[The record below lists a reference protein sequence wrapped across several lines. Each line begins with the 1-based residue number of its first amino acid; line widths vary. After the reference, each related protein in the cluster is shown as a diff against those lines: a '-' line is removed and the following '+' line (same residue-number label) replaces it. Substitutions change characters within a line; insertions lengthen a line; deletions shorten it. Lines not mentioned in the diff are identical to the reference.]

1 MSFMRLQLAACLA
14 ALTVAAS
21 CALLPQPTSEMSIET
36 FPNRADLISGGDV
49 LVRVKLPK
57 GADPLNAQLTLNGS
71 DVRTPVRS
79 GGAYVVGSNRITGLL
94 QREANAETYYT
105 LVERLKLGP
114 NELALTYGER
124 TVRLA
129 VTNHTS
135 VGPIFS
141 GPQISPWPCRDAQ
154 VYNDKCAR
162 EPTYAFYYMPKGET
176 RFRAYGAGADIATT
190 TTSHGLTV
198 PYVVRVE
205 SFTQNRSGVS
215 IAALVDLRQSFQP
228 LAPQR
233 PWNRGV
239 LVLQGAGC
247 GTGYGEE
254 LAGDPLY
261 DRALRQGFIVV
272 TAALLHNTVNCNPVV
287 QAETALMARE
297 YVADHYGPYDFIF
310 AQGSSGG
317 AISQLM
323 DQNLY
328 PGLYDGLILNHLFA
342 DSDASRVN
350 AYDCRL
356 IADAWAQSTRPWTDE
371 QKAAVTGMLSGCA
384 SSPTRFQIYNPSVGT
399 GCTIP
404 EAERFD
410 ATKNPKGVRC
420 TLQDYQVNQV
430 GRRPDGYAPGR
441 MDTVGVQ
448 YGLKALMAGTI
459 SPAQF
464 VELNAAIDGHDINFN
479 STPSRTEA
487 DRSGLPNLY
496 RSGLN
501 NTLNNLASTPI
512 IETRLSV
519 TDFHQPFHAVMVR
532 ARLDRAQGHHDNYAL
547 WRTPAAREGA
557 MDASFDV
564 MVAWIK
570 AIQADKRNVAQ
581 SQKVKDNRPPL
592 AKDRCI
598 VEGADA
604 PAASC
609 PRPPE
614 LARVLAGAPDANDIG
629 KCRLKP
635 MRAPDYLPTIFTPAQ
650 WASLR
655 KTFPSGV
662 CDYAKP
668 MVDFRMSIPWL
679 TYSGDGQAAQ
689 LGAAPASR

>member
-1 MSFMRLQLAACLA
+1 MSFARLNLTACLA
-14 ALTVAAS
+14 ALAVAAS
-21 CALLPQPTSEMSIET
+21 CALLPQSPPDMSIET
-36 FPNRADLISGGDV
+36 IPNRADLVSGGDV
-49 LVRVKLPK
+49 LVRIRLPA
-57 GADPLNAQLTLNGS
+57 GVGLPAEVRLNGQPAWGTLHRTHDS
-71 DVRTPVRS
+71 DGLIMLIDRLTPGRNTIAVTS
-79 GGAYVVGSNRITGLL
+79 GA
-94 QREANAETYYT
+94 
-105 LVERLKLGP
+105 
-114 NELALTYGER
+114 R
-124 TVRLA
+124 TVSLE
-129 VTNHTS
+129 VTNHS
-135 VGPIFS
+135 SGGPIFS
-141 GPQISPWPCRDAQ
+141 GPQIQPWTCRPGATNANCD
-154 VYNDKCAR
+154 R
-162 EPTYAFYYMPKGET
+162 PMTYTWSYMPKTG
-176 RFRAYGAGADIATT
+176 RKFLPYDPQKPPADIAET
-190 TTSHGLTV
+190 TTSNGVTV
-198 PYVVRVE
+198 PYIVRTE
-205 SFTQNRSGVS
+205 SFMQNRSGVS
-215 IAALVDLRQSFQP
+215 IAALWDYGKRWMLGDAQP
-228 LAPQR
+228 Q
-233 PWNRGV
+233 WNRGV
-239 LVLQGAGC
+239 YVLQGAGC
-247 GTGYGEE
+247 GTGFTEE
-254 LAGDPLY
+254 PAGDPLN
-261 DRALRQGFIVV
+261 DRALKQGFIVV
-272 TAALLHNTVNCNPVV
+272 SAALLHNTINCNPVV

-297 YVADHYGPYDFIF
+297 YVAEHYGPYDFIF

-350 AYDCRL
+350 AYDCRM
-356 IADAWAQSTRPWTDE
+356 IADAWAKATRPWSDE
-371 QKAAVTGMLSGCA
+371 QKVAVTGMLSGCA

-410 ATKNPKGVRC
+410 AAKNPKGVRC

-448 YGLKALMAGTI
+448 YGLKALMSGKI

-464 VELNAAIDGHDINFN
+464 VELNAAIDGHDINFQPIP
-479 STPSRTEA
+479 TRTEA
-487 DRSGLPNLY
+487 DRSGLSNLY

-501 NTLNNLASTPI
+501 NTLNNLADTPI

-547 WRTPAAREGA
+547 WRTPSAREAA

-570 AIQADKRNVAQ
+570 AIQADRRNVPK
-581 SQKVKDNRPPL
+581 SQKVIDNRPSL

-614 LARVLAGAPDANDIG
+614 LARVLAGAPDTNDIG
-629 KCRLKP
+629 KCQLKP
-635 MRAPDYLPTIFTPAQ
+635 LRASDYAPTIFTAQQ
-650 WASLR
+650 WASLQE
-655 KTFPSGV
+655 TFRSGV

-679 TYSGDGQAAQ
+679 TYSGDGKAVQ